1 MGAEFDISDVSDL
14 LRIERLPSGRGDGGS
29 FNVVCPYC
37 GDRRGKMN
45 FCVTKDGAVKN
56 TYHCF
61 VCDAGGNMLTL
72 YADMRHLSG
81 AGRYKQAYREIRELL
96 ERSGQKAKKKCGNQK
111 KQENTKEI
119 FYNGRSNDSSWDNH
133 NRYRTCYQ
141 QSMWTACEKAPAD
154 VCDKTYR
161 KLISLLS
168 LTKEHE
174 EKLLARGFTY
184 EQIYTNGFVST
195 CTTARDRKEV
205 CLALL
210 GEGCVLDGVP
220 GFYRNERGEYDINF
234 NYMNRGFLCPVR
246 NRKGQTAG
254 FQIRLD
260 EPYDGRK
267 YIWLTSTGR
276 EKGASSGSPVAFFGN
291 PKAET
296 VCVTEGPL
304 KGLLAHQMTGLSF
317 LCVPGV
323 SQYKNLRKELID
335 CKIKGCKKV
344 IEMYDMDKYMP
355 VTCGQDEENHCEGC
369 LWKECRE
376 NENIMKECPK
386 KAEKRN
392 NIRKGCQHLYEI
404 CRELNLP
411 VVRQIWDM
419 GENGLWQGN
428 YKGIDDYLVSCK
440 QIAVYK

>member
-29 FNVVCPYC
+29 FSVVCPYC

-72 YADMRHLSG
+72 YADMRHLTG
-81 AGRYKQAYREIRELL
+81 AGRYKQAYREIRGSLN
-96 ERSGQKAKKKCGNQK
+96 RSGRNVQKKYGNQK
-111 KQENTKEI
+111 KQEN
-119 FYNGRSNDSSWDNH
+119 H
-133 NRYRTCYQ
+133 NRYHTCYRQ
-141 QSMWTACEKAPAD
+141 GTGTACEKALAD

-161 KLISLLS
+161 KLLFLLN

-174 EKLLARGFTY
+174 EKLLARGFTC

-195 CTTARDRKEV
+195 CTSARDRKAV

-234 NYMNRGFLCPVR
+234 NYRNRGFLCPVR
-246 NRKGQTAG
+246 NRKGQIAG

-267 YIWLTSTGR
+267 YIWFTSTGR
-276 EKGASSGSPVAFFGN
+276 DKGASSGSPVAFFGDLE
-291 PKAET
+291 AET

-304 KGLLAHQMTGLSF
+304 KGLLAYQMTGLSF

-335 CKIKGCKKV
+335 CKIKGCKKI

-355 VTCGQDEENHCEGC
+355 VTCGQDEGHHCEGC
-369 LWKECRE
+369 LWKEYRE
-376 NENIMKECPK
+376 NENITKECPK
-386 KAEKRN
+386 KIEKRN

-404 CRELNLP
+404 CQELNLP
-411 VVRQIWDM
+411 VVRQTWDR
-419 GENGLWQGN
+419 GEDGLWQGN
-428 YKGIDDYLVSCK
+428 YKGIDDYLNKC
-440 QIAVYK
+440 